1 VSVPGRR
8 LAAILLGALALRL
21 VLLVARG
28 DYLVYDEGYYLLLAR
43 SLRAGHGFTLNGL
56 PHVALSPLQPLL
68 VAALSLAGVPDLW
81 ASRLLAA
88 ACGALLV
95 VPVAA
100 LARRWFD
107 ERVAASAALFVA
119 ASPGLL
125 AFLPFFP
132 GERWNLYFGS
142 EPLYL
147 VLGLGALTAAVRA
160 VEESAWRWWL
170 VLGALAAAAYL
181 TRLEG
186 AVLGGAIGLV
196 VLGVLARRRAAH
208 LVPRAAAALLVGVVV
223 AAPYLVY
230 LHGTLGRWAVSGRVQ
245 TVATDEAPAASP
257 PGARGP
263 SDAVRAFVW
272 GGDREALWRT
282 LYALD
287 ARGQRMA
294 SQYWGVPRLSGRP
307 VAGTTDV
314 GTPRDLVAGPDGAP
328 ASRTP
333 LAGAP
338 RTPDVERGG
347 PRAFARALVIV
358 LPWWFLVLTVC
369 GVVWGRAPRG
379 ALVWSLPV
387 VAATLA
393 PALLAYVEP
402 RALLLLVP
410 AGCIFA
416 AAAVVRA
423 AEVTARNPGF
433 PRAASVAP
441 LAVAVLLLLPTAR
454 DLARAWPQDLPLQRV
469 ASARRAVGDALG
481 RRLAAGAVLVA
492 WHPAV
497 AIYAGRDWRVLP
509 YDGFERILGYARY
522 QGASALV
529 FSTFEPSPLREA
541 PRAFT
546 VVLLDSAAAGP
557 GGNLRLE
564 PVEQT
569 PLLFV
574 GRLAPEPAR

>member
-1 VSVPGRR
+1 VSTHNRR
-8 LAAILLGALALRL
+8 LAAT
-21 VLLVARG
+21 LLVAFGLRLLLLVVRG

-56 PHVALSPLQPLL
+56 PHVALSPLQPVL
-68 VAALSLAGVPDLW
+68 VAALSLAGVPDLL

-95 VPVAA
+95 IPVAV

-107 ERVAASAALFVA
+107 ERVAGAAALFVA
-119 ASPGLL
+119 ASPALL

-147 VLGLGALTAAVRA
+147 LLGLGALAAAVRA
-160 VEESAWRWWL
+160 VEEGAWRWWL
-170 VLGALAAAAYL
+170 ALGALAAAAYL

-196 VLGVLARRRAAH
+196 VLGALGWRRAGR
-208 LVPRAAAALLVGVVV
+208 LVPRAAASLVVAVVV
-223 AAPYLVY
+223 AAPYLVH
-230 LHGTLGRWAVSGRVQ
+230 LHGALGRWALSGRVQ
-245 TVATDEAPAASP
+245 AAVADEAEAAPPA
-257 PGARGP
+257 GAGSG

-272 GGDREALWRT
+272 GGDRVALWRT

-287 ARGQRMA
+287 ARGERMA
-294 SQYWGVPRLSGRP
+294 SQYWGVPRRSARP
-307 VAGTTDV
+307 AAETPGTRTPEDTAV
-314 GTPRDLVAGPDGAP
+314 GPEATAAP
-328 ASRTP
+328 PAP

-338 RTPDVERGG
+338 RASDAGRGD
-347 PRAFARALVIV
+347 ARALARALGIV
-358 LPWWFLVLTVC
+358 FPWWFLVLAVC
-369 GVVWGRAPRG
+369 GVVWARVPRA

-387 VAATLA
+387 VAATLV

-410 AGCIFA
+410 VGCILA

-423 AEVTARNPGF
+423 AEVTQKNPSF
-433 PRAASVAP
+433 PRAGIVAP
-441 LAVAVLLLLPTAR
+441 LAALVLLLVPTAR
-454 DLARAWPQDLPLQRV
+454 DLARSWPQQLPLQRV
-469 ASARRAVGDALG
+469 ASARRAVGDALA
-481 RRLAAGAVLVA
+481 RRLPAGAVLVA

-497 AIYAGRDWRVLP
+497 AIYADRDWRVLP
-509 YDGFERILGYARY
+509 YDGFARILGYARY
-522 QGASALV
+522 QGSSAVV

-546 VVLLDSAAAGP
+546 VVLLDSAATGAP
-557 GGNLRLE
+557 GSVRLE
-564 PVEQT
+564 PVEVT
-569 PLLFV
+569 PLMFV